1 MTLRRFHRLFIV
13 IVCGAAAAALSAQ
26 QAPTAQQAQELY
38 REIPGLMEAT
48 AIVVPELARAGA
60 PLTENVKQASQA
72 LLSGPARDHAELV
85 YTLLNNAKVYLQL
98 VDALP
103 KPPAFSDDLRRQVET
118 LRFKSEQLDV
128 YFRSLLRLRENQIR
142 SADRDNLSRYSEA
155 NRDLLPPAATEQRV
169 VFFGDSITDFWQLE
183 QFFPGKPYVNR
194 GISGQ
199 ITGQMLGRMQA
210 DVIAL
215 QPAAMVLL
223 GGTNDLARGVE
234 LQTIESNIQMI
245 CDLAAAHG
253 IRPILAALLPV
264 SDYHEDADPRNKRT
278 TDRPPSDI
286 LALNAWM
293 KSFSET
299 RGYVYLD
306 YHQALV
312 DSQGM
317 LRKDMADDGLHPN
330 VEGYKIMGP
339 LAEKAI
345 AAALAASKGRDK
357 RRGTF

>member
-1 MTLRRFHRLFIV
+1 MTLHRLFIV
-13 IVCGAAAAALSAQ
+13 IVCCAATLSLHAQ
-26 QAPTAQQAQELY
+26 QAPTAQEAQELY
-38 REIPGLMEAT
+38 DEIPGLMEAT

-60 PLTENVKQASQA
+60 PLTENVKQASQT
-72 LLSGPARDHAELV
+72 LLSGPARDHVGLV
-85 YTLLNNAKVYLQL
+85 YTLLTNTKIYLQL
-98 VDALP
+98 VDSMP
-103 KPPAFSDDLRRQVET
+103 KPPAFSDDLRRQVEM
-118 LRFKSEQLDV
+118 LRFKSEQLNV
-128 YFRSLLRLRENQIR
+128 YFRSLLALRENKVR
-142 SADRDNLSRYSEA
+142 NADRDNLQRYSQA
-155 NRDLLPPAATEQRV
+155 NRDLLPPASTEQRV

-234 LQTIESNIQMI
+234 LPAIEGNIQMI
-245 CDLAAAHG
+245 CDLAEAHG
-253 IRPILAALLPV
+253 IHPILAALLPV
-264 SDYHEDADPRNKRT
+264 SDYHEAVDPRNKRT

-286 LALNAWM
+286 LELNAWM
-293 KSFSET
+293 KSFAQT

-317 LRKDMADDGLHPN
+317 LREDMADDGLHPN

-345 AAALAASKGRDK
+345 ADALHAAKGRK
-357 RRGTF
+357 RRGLF

>member
-1 MTLRRFHRLFIV
+1 MTLRRLHYLLLVFT
-13 IVCGAAAAALSAQ
+13 CCAATLQGQ
-26 QAPTAQQAQELY
+26 QAPTAQEAQDLY

-48 AIVVPELARAGA
+48 GIVVPELARAGA
-60 PLTENVKQASQA
+60 PLTENVKQASQT
-72 LLSGPARDHAELV
+72 LLSGPARDHSGLV
-85 YTLLNNAKVYLQL
+85 YALLTNTKVYLQL
-98 VDALP
+98 VDSLP
-103 KPPAFSDDLRRQVET
+103 KPPAFSDDVRRQVEL
-118 LRFKSEQLDV
+118 LRLKSEQLNV
-128 YFRSLLRLRENQIR
+128 YFRSLLQLRENQVR
-142 SADRDNLSRYSEA
+142 SADRDNLRRYADA
-155 NRDLLPPAATEQRV
+155 NRDLLPPAPTEQRV

-215 QPAAMVLL
+215 RPSAMVLL

-234 LQTIESNIQMI
+234 LTAIENNIQMI
-245 CDLAAAHG
+245 SDLAQAHG

-264 SDYHEDADPRNKRT
+264 SDYHEDAEPRNKRT
-278 TDRPPSDI
+278 ADRPPSDI

-306 YHQALV
+306 YHQALA

-317 LRKDMADDGLHPN
+317 LRKDLADDGLHPN
-330 VEGYKIMGP
+330 IEGYKIMGP
-339 LAEKAI
+339 LAEEAI
-345 AAALAASKGRDK
+345 AGSLAASKGRSK
-357 RRGTF
+357 RLGMF

>member
-1 MTLRRFHRLFIV
+1 MTLRRLHSLLLV
-13 IVCGAAAAALSAQ
+13 LACCVALHAQ
-26 QAPTAQQAQELY
+26 RAPTAPEAQELY

-60 PLTENVKQASQA
+60 PLTENVKQASRT
-72 LLSGPARDHAELV
+72 LLSGPARDHTGLV
-85 YTLLNNAKVYLQL
+85 HALLTNAKIYLQL

-103 KPPAFSDDLRRQVET
+103 KPPAFSDDVRRQVEQ
-118 LRFKSEQLDV
+118 LRFKSEQLNV
-128 YFRSLLRLRENQIR
+128 YFRSLLELREEQVR
-142 SADRDNLSRYSEA
+142 SSDRDNLRRYSDADHE
-155 NRDLLPPAATEQRV
+155 LLPPAATEQRV
-169 VFFGDSITDFWQLE
+169 VFLGDSITDFWQLE

-215 QPAAMVLL
+215 QPKAMVLL

-234 LQTIESNIQMI
+234 PAAMQNNIRMI
-245 CDLAAAHG
+245 CTLAEANG
-253 IRPILAALLPV
+253 IQPILAALLPV
-264 SDYHEDADPRNKRT
+264 SDYHEDADPRYKRT

-293 KSFSET
+293 KSFAET

-306 YHQALV
+306 YHQALA
-312 DSQGM
+312 DAQGM
-317 LRKDMADDGLHPN
+317 LREDLADDGLHPN
-330 VEGYKIMGP
+330 IEGYKIMGP

-345 AAALAASKGRDK
+345 ADALTASKGRSK
-357 RRGTF
+357 RLGIF

>member
-1 MTLRRFHRLFIV
+1 MTIRRLHCLLLIFA
-13 IVCGAAAAALSAQ
+13 CCAAALNAQ
-26 QAPTAQQAQELY
+26 QAPTAQEAQELY

-60 PLTENVKQASQA
+60 PLTENVKQASQT
-72 LLSGPARDHAELV
+72 LLSGPARDHVGLV
-85 YTLLNNAKVYLQL
+85 NTLLNNTKVYLQL
-98 VDALP
+98 IDALP
-103 KPPAFSDDLRRQVET
+103 KPPAFSDEVRRQVEQ
-118 LRFKSEQLDV
+118 LRLKSDQLNA
-128 YFRSLLRLRENQIR
+128 YFRSLLQLRENQIR
-142 SADRDNLSRYSEA
+142 SADRDNLKRYSEA
-155 NRDLLPPAATEQRV
+155 NRDLLPPASTEQRV

-215 QPAAMVLL
+215 QPKAMVLL

-234 LQTIESNIQMI
+234 LPAIENNIQMI
-245 CDLAAAHG
+245 CELAEANG
-253 IRPILAALLPV
+253 IRPILGALLPV
-264 SDYHEDADPRNKRT
+264 SDYHEDVDPRYKRT

-286 LALNAWM
+286 LTLNAWM
-293 KSFSET
+293 KSFSEAH
-299 RGYVYLD
+299 GYIYLD
-306 YHQALV
+306 YYQALV

-317 LRKDMADDGLHPN
+317 LQGDLSDDGLHPN
-330 VEGYKIMGP
+330 VEGYKVMGP

-345 AAALAASKGRDK
+345 ASALAGSKGRK
-357 RRGTF
+357 RRGLF

>member
-1 MTLRRFHRLFIV
+1 MTPRRLHSLLLVFTY
-13 IVCGAAAAALSAQ
+13 CAATFVLHAQ
-26 QAPTAQQAQELY
+26 QAPTAAEAQELY

-60 PLTENVKQASQA
+60 PLTETVKRAA
-72 LLSGPARDHAELV
+72 ETLLSGPARDHAGLV
-85 YTLLNNAKVYLQL
+85 YTLLTNAKVYLQL
-98 VDALP
+98 IDALP
-103 KPPAFSDDLRRQVET
+103 KPPAFSDDVRRQVEM
-118 LRFKSEQLDV
+118 LRFKSEQLNV
-128 YFRSLLRLRENQIR
+128 HFRSLLELREDQVR
-142 SADRDNLSRYSEA
+142 SADRDNLRRYSQA
-155 NRDLLPPAATEQRV
+155 NRDLLPPASTERRV

-234 LQTIESNIQMI
+234 LTAIESNIQMI
-245 CDLAAAHG
+245 CDLAEAHG

-264 SDYHEDADPRNKRT
+264 SDYHETVNPRNKRS

-293 KSFSET
+293 KSFALT

-317 LRKDMADDGLHPN
+317 LREDMADDGLHPN

-345 AAALAASKGRDK
+345 AGALAVSKGRSK
-357 RRGTF
+357 RRGLF

>member
-1 MTLRRFHRLFIV
+1 MTLHRLFIV
-13 IVCGAAAAALSAQ
+13 IVCCAATLSLNAQ
-26 QAPTAQQAQELY
+26 QAPTAQEAQELY
-38 REIPGLMEAT
+38 REMPGLMEAT

-60 PLTENVKQASQA
+60 PLTENVKQASQT
-72 LLSGPARDHAELV
+72 LLSGPARDHVGLV
-85 YTLLNNAKVYLQL
+85 YTLLTNTKIYLQL
-98 VDALP
+98 VDSMP
-103 KPPAFSDDLRRQVET
+103 KPPAFSDDLRRQVEM
-118 LRFKSEQLDV
+118 LRFKSEQLNV
-128 YFRSLLRLRENQIR
+128 YFRSLLAMRENQVR
-142 SADRDNLSRYSEA
+142 NADRDNLSRYSEA
-155 NRDLLPPAATEQRV
+155 NRELLPPASTEQRV

-234 LQTIESNIQMI
+234 LPTIENNIQMI
-245 CDLAAAHG
+245 CDLAQAHG
-253 IRPILAALLPV
+253 IQPILAALLPV
-264 SDYHEDADPRNKRT
+264 SDYHEDADARYKRT

-286 LALNAWM
+286 LELNAWM
-293 KSFSET
+293 KSFAQT

-306 YHQALV
+306 YHEALV

-317 LRKDMADDGLHPN
+317 LREDMADDGLHPN
-330 VEGYKIMGP
+330 VEGYKVMGP

-345 AAALAASKGRDK
+345 ADALPAAKNRK
-357 RRGTF
+357 RRGLF

>member
-1 MTLRRFHRLFIV
+1 MPFRNFHRMLVV
-13 IVCGAAAAALSAQ
+13 IVCCAATLTLNAQ
-26 QAPTAQQAQELY
+26 QAPTAQEAQQLY
-38 REIPGLMEAT
+38 GEIPGLMEAT

-60 PLTENVKQASQA
+60 PLTENVKQASQT
-72 LLSGPARDHAELV
+72 LLSGPARDHAGLV
-85 YTLLNNAKVYLQL
+85 YTLLTNTNVYLQL
-98 VDALP
+98 VDSLP
-103 KPPAFSDDLRRQVET
+103 KPPAFSDDVRRQVEL
-118 LRFKSEQLDV
+118 LRFKSEQLNV
-128 YFRSLLRLRENQIR
+128 YFRSLLQLRENQVR
-142 SADRDNLSRYSEA
+142 SADRDNLQRYSQA
-155 NRDLLPPAATEQRV
+155 NRDLLPPASTEQRV

-215 QPAAMVLL
+215 RPAAMVLL

-234 LQTIESNIQMI
+234 LPTIQNNIEMI
-245 CDLAAAHG
+245 CDLAQAHG
-253 IRPILAALLPV
+253 VRPILASLLPV
-264 SDYHEDADPRNKRT
+264 SDYHEDVDPRNKRT
-278 TDRPPSDI
+278 TDRPPNDI

-293 KSFSET
+293 KSFAQT

-312 DSQGM
+312 DDQGM
-317 LRKDMADDGLHPN
+317 LRQDMADDGLHPN

-345 AAALAASKGRDK
+345 AGVLAAPKGRT
-357 RRGTF
+357 RGGLF

>member
-1 MTLRRFHRLFIV
+1 MPLRRFYRLLLV
-13 IVCGAAAAALSAQ
+13 IACCAATLALNAQ
-26 QAPTAQQAQELY
+26 PAPTAQEAQQLY
-38 REIPGLMEAT
+38 GEIPGLMEAT

-60 PLTENVKQASQA
+60 PLTENVKQASRS
-72 LLSGPARDHAELV
+72 LLSGPARDHAGLV
-85 YTLLNNAKVYLQL
+85 YTLLTNTKVYLQL
-98 VDALP
+98 VDSLP
-103 KPPAFSDDLRRQVET
+103 KPPAFSADVRRQVEL
-118 LRFKSEQLDV
+118 LRCKSEQLNA
-128 YFRSLLRLRENQIR
+128 YFRSLLQLRENQIR
-142 SADRDNLSRYSEA
+142 SADRDNLQRYSEA
-155 NRDLLPPAATEQRV
+155 NRDLLPTATTEQRV

-215 QPAAMVLL
+215 QPRAMVLL

-234 LQTIESNIQMI
+234 LPTIQSNIQMI
-245 CDLAAAHG
+245 CDLALARG

-264 SDYHEDADPRNKRT
+264 SDYHQDVDPRNNRT

-293 KSFSET
+293 KSFAET

-306 YHQALV
+306 YYQALV

-317 LRKDMADDGLHPN
+317 LQSDLADDGLHPN

-345 AAALAASKGRDK
+345 ASALVVSKGRK
-357 RRGTF
+357 RRRLF